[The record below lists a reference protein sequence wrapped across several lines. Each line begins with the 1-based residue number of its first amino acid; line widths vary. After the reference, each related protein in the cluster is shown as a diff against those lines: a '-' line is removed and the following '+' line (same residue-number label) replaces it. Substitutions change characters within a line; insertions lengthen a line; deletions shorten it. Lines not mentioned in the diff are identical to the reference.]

1 MEVAGA
7 ALGGLTPNGPLRKP
21 VLVTTLAAAEGRFP
35 SDGRVRGCSLR
46 LFRRCVWSWGR
57 CWRFS
62 GMDCRGDGSPVV
74 YGSVGIN
81 AAALWRINAASVQ
94 AAAKARPTPEANSTT
109 RAP

>member
-21 VLVTTLAAAEGRFP
+21 VLFTTLAAAEGRFP

-57 CWRFS
+57 CWRVS

-74 YGSVGIN
+74 YGSFGIN
-81 AAALWRINAASVQ
+81 ASALERMKVGSCQ
-94 AAAKARPTPEANSTT
+94 AAGLARCNTE
-109 RAP
+109 